1 MEVFTEDTLNKLS
14 KQELVAMYLKVTKKM
29 ESLNDHLLEEVQHI
43 RETFKHME
51 SELSVVKNIN
61 NLLSKRLVDMERQCW
76 ANAQYS
82 RRECLE
88 LVGIPQSV
96 KDDNLEEVVTQIV
109 NKVGINI
116 TERDMQAVHRIGKE
130 GRTIIKFANRKD
142 CQALLKVKRDLNKLT
157 MEDFGFEEKNKIYVN
172 ESLCPYY
179 RVLWAKCKKLH
190 HLQKIFSFYT
200 SNGSVKIKINEN
212 DKGITITH
220 TADFEKYFPGIDLSP
235 PSQS

>member
-1 MEVFTEDTLNKLS
+1 
-14 KQELVAMYLKVTKKM
+14 M

-61 NLLSKRLVDMERQCW
+61 NLLSKRLVYMERQCW

-130 GRTIIKFANRKD
+130 VRTIIKFANRKD

-172 ESLCPYY
+172 ESLCP
-179 RVLWAKCKKLH
+179 
-190 HLQKIFSFYT
+190 
-200 SNGSVKIKINEN
+200 
-212 DKGITITH
+212 
-220 TADFEKYFPGIDLSP
+220 
-235 PSQS
+235 